1 MVDIRVSHEASTY
14 TITMS
19 TEEVIS
25 QFADAAEEAA

>member
-1 MVDIRVSHEASTY
+1 MVDVRVSHEASTD

-19 TEEVIS
+19 TEEVIP

>member
-1 MVDIRVSHEASTY
+1 MVYIRVSHEASTD

-19 TEEVIS
+19 TEEVIP

>member
-1 MVDIRVSHEASTY
+1 MVDIRVWHESSTD

-19 TEEVIS
+19 TEEVIP

>member
-1 MVDIRVSHEASTY
+1 MVDIRVSHEASTD

-19 TEEVIS
+19 IEEVIP